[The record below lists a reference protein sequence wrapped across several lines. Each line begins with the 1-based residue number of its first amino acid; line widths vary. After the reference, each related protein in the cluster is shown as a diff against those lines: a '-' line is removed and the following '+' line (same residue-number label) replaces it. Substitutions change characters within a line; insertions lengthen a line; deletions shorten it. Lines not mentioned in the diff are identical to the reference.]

1 MVKFS
6 EEQKSIINAAR
17 SNILVSAAAGSG
29 KTTVLAQRI
38 TSKII
43 NHELGI
49 DELLVVTFTKDAA
62 SHMREKI
69 ESSLRKALNEEGA
82 DRKYIKSQIDKVP
95 GAYIQTMNSFCNR
108 VVSEAGHMS
117 EDSDVMEPGSAVLD
131 DTTLK
136 ILRKQSANEAVMAV
150 YEAIAQDGVSDG
162 EREDFL
168 NLVFSMGDGKNEGP
182 VAEAVD
188 EAYLKLRSLPD
199 YLEIIDGVIAN
210 RERTDA
216 DGIIVGLSQY
226 IEMYDDLI
234 RKADSA
240 CDGCGSY
247 LDNMNLP
254 DKYKLPVRAIIESVR
269 RLSAEYIERFDACS
283 DDKGRRDVIDNFFA
297 DFYNNSDPSDYKR
310 LYTSSDNKDLHF
322 LKIFGPIAA
331 LCVINLQSHKNAG
344 DKVSA
349 QWGFND
355 SAAPY
360 KLNPDFDVIGTIASD
375 DLMVLQKRRT
385 SCARAFA
392 SLLKDMDARYSVH
405 KKRLRGIDF
414 SDQEHMCLRVL
425 KTPEINNLFKNKFKE
440 IYIDEY
446 QDNTSLQDAVVALIA
461 NNNVFCVGD
470 VKQSIYKFRL
480 ARPEIFMEKLGTYD
494 KGVTAKDRRIDLHKN
509 FRSRKEVLEA
519 TNYIFEK
526 IMGPD
531 LGSVD
536 YDEDARLVT
545 GAEYPEPTYG
555 VSPELIMFDSNS
567 DNEALSNYDAREK
580 EALVIAER
588 IHQLR
593 EEDPNLQYKDIVIL
607 LRSLSGWD
615 DVFKKILED
624 QGIPTYIESKSG
636 YFEAYEVAVI
646 LELLTII
653 DNPSQDIPLV
663 SVMHSPIGGFT
674 DEDLARLRVMVD
686 SDEKAALEDSF
697 YYGLKGLARNRASSR
712 ECEEIT
718 TGSVV
723 EQSDADRQE
732 GTNKESEIER
742 VIHDISYGDD
752 KVILKLVH
760 FIDFVEDLR
769 TLSVYTPV
777 HELLQHILD
786 ETGFDKYCLAMPAG
800 NQRKANLDQL
810 LSRAL
815 SFEKTSFKGLFH
827 FVRYIE
833 HMKLVDVDYGEA
845 GIIDENADVVRIM
858 SIHKSK
864 GLEFPVVFV
873 SGLTKG
879 FNKMDT
885 QGDLIADMDLGIGV
899 KCINSELRVKY
910 DTLKRLIVADKMI
923 TDSLGEELRVLYVA
937 LTRAKEKLILTAAV
951 KKLFDKVGKAI
962 RSLPTIL
969 GKDKLL
975 PYSVRAGA
983 ENYFDLVLSSVLRRP
998 EFAKAVGALEIPEDL
1013 FKGYIEAEVPDF
1025 SFIFLQDEK
1034 IAGDMLKREVLGSSK
1049 RQELMDGIRTYQGD
1063 LASRLKEKFDAQYPY
1078 EYLKGLFTKTTV
1090 TELKK
1095 HKLEEMGEVF
1105 GHSADYA
1112 QDRDDDLIVTDMQ
1125 GEMSGDTEANA
1136 ENADRKPVK
1145 RLTGAER
1152 GTAYHRIME
1161 ILDEDIFG
1169 SEDLMGE
1176 AEKSRSVVPNDD
1188 AGKIKELDDV
1198 SRKVY
1203 AWMCEQHKKGMIPEE
1218 YLSCVWSP
1226 DVTAFLSSELGQRMG
1241 RAYRRGELV
1250 REKPFMMGIP
1260 ASDLDNKYP
1269 SDEMVLIQGIIDA
1282 WFIED
1287 GQIVLMDYK
1296 TDKVSE
1302 GQELI
1307 DRYSIQLEL
1316 YKRALESVTDMKV
1329 KEVLIYAF
1337 ALSETIKLF

>member
-1 MVKFS
+1 MAIEFT
-6 EEQKSIINAAR
+6 EEQQAVIDAR
-17 SNILVSAAAGSG
+17 DCNILVSAAAGSG
-29 KTTVLAQRI
+29 KTAVLVERI
-38 TSKII
+38 IQMI
-43 NHELGI
+43 NEGI
-49 DELLVVTFTKDAA
+49 DIDHLLVVTFTKAAA
-62 SHMREKI
+62 SQMKEKI
-69 ESSLRKALNEEGA
+69 TIAIQNKLQEEPDNKHLQKQETLIHNAQITTIDSFCQYVLRNNFNTIGIDPSFRVGDDGELRLLQEDVMQDMLEEEYAKCHEGENSDFLFCMEYFSTGSNDKKVEGYISELYKFAMSMPWPEDWINERA
-82 DRKYIKSQIDKVP
+82 RDYQID
-95 GAYIQTMNSFCNR
+95 GAEFDELSWVKACVDKTRAQLEEIVAS
-108 VVSEAGHMS
+108 
-117 EDSDVMEPGSAVLD
+117 
-131 DTTLK
+131 
-136 ILRKQSANEAVMAV
+136 IEAVEKV
-150 YEAIAQDGVSDG
+150 CCESDG
-162 EREDFL
+162 PYMYGDTLDADKSSISAALRYNAYDQLFDGLRGISFGRLPAKKDDSVNPEKKEYVKSVRDKIKKDIS
-168 NLVFSMGDGKNEGP
+168 NLVEKYFALPSETIVDQMGLCDR
-182 VAEAVD
+182 AVKELCRLTIRYKQLFD
-188 EAYLKLRSLPD
+188 EKK
-199 YLEIIDGVIAN
+199 
-210 RERTDA
+210 RERQ
-216 DGIIVGLSQY
+216 L
-226 IEMYDDLI
+226 
-234 RKADSA
+234 
-240 CDGCGSY
+240 
-247 LDNMNLP
+247 
-254 DKYKLPVRAIIESVR
+254 
-269 RLSAEYIERFDACS
+269 
-283 DDKGRRDVIDNFFA
+283 
-297 DFYNNSDPSDYKR
+297 
-310 LYTSSDNKDLHF
+310 
-322 LKIFGPIAA
+322 
-331 LCVINLQSHKNAG
+331 
-344 DKVSA
+344 
-349 QWGFND
+349 
-355 SAAPY
+355 
-360 KLNPDFDVIGTIASD
+360 
-375 DLMVLQKRRT
+375 
-385 SCARAFA
+385 
-392 SLLKDMDARYSVH
+392 
-405 KKRLRGIDF
+405 IDF
-414 SDQEHMCLRVL
+414 SDMEHFALQILVNHPSDEESMGKSSQEIIDMCTPSTVALEYRDYYKEVL
-425 KTPEINNLFKNKFKE
+425 
-440 IYIDEY
+440 IDEY
-446 QDNTSLQDAVVALIA
+446 QDS
-461 NNNVFCVGD
+461 NNVQELILRSISGDIPDKSERFMVGD

-494 KGVTAKDRRIDLHKN
+494 KAVTAKDRRIDLHKN

-545 GAEYPEPTYG
+545 GAKYPEPTYG
-555 VSPELIMFDSNS
+555 VSPELIMFESSS

-879 FNKMDT
+879 FNRMDT

-910 DTLKRLIVADKMI
+910 DTLKRLIVADKMT

-962 RSLPTIL
+962 RSLPTIS
-969 GKDKLL
+969 GQDKLL

-983 ENYFDLVLSSVLRRP
+983 ENYFDLVLSSVLRHP
-998 EFAKAVGALEIPEDL
+998 EFAKAVGALDIPEDL
-1013 FKGYIEAEVPDF
+1013 FKGYIESDVPDF

-1125 GEMSGDTEANA
+1125 GEIPGDTEANA

-1169 SEDLMGE
+1169 NEDFME
-1176 AEKSRSVVPNDD
+1176 VAEKARATVAKENAEGPGEVSK
-1188 AGKIKELDDV
+1188 KIY
-1198 SRKVY
+1198 S
-1203 AWMCEQHKKGMIPEE
+1203 WMQLQHKKGMIPEE
-1218 YLSCVWSP
+1218 YVSSVWSP

-1260 ASDLDNKYP
+1260 ASDLDDKYP

-1296 TDKVSE
+1296 TDKVST

-1307 DRYSIQLEL
+1307 DRYSIQLQL
-1316 YKRALESVTDMKV
+1316 YKRALESATDMKV